1 MSRTSIALVA
11 VIAIGIL
18 WLILRNPV
26 PDLHGLTTDEANE
39 RLADN
44 PKFVLGKQ
52 IGFVEPER
60 SKGKL
65 LGKIAEQVLI
75 QKEGEPTV
83 MDYKLYQIDVSKI
96 DQYMTGTSGEIGMMD
111 SSEMQERMNELRML
125 AKELAEMKVE
135 VVPEPVY
142 VAPPEPERER
152 SERPER
158 KRGKRKVTFSELS
171 FGAPKTTRNRL
182 GFSVPDR
189 PSSSRVH
196 KSKESFF
203 W

>member
-1 MSRTSIALVA
+1 MSRTSIAMAA

-18 WLILRNPV
+18 WLLLRNPV
-26 PDLHGLTTDEANE
+26 PDLHGLTTDQANE

-52 IGFVEPER
+52 VGFVEPER
-60 SKGKL
+60 AKGKL
-65 LGKIAEQVLI
+65 LGKIA
-75 QKEGEPTV
+75 EPTV

-96 DQYMTGTSGEIGMMD
+96 DQYMTGTSGDIGLMD
-111 SSEMQERMNELRML
+111 SSEMQERMSELRML
-125 AKELAEMKVE
+125 AKELAEMQVE
-135 VVPEPVY
+135 AVPEPVY
-142 VAPPEPERER
+142 VAPVIERER

>member
-1 MSRTSIALVA
+1 MTIAAA
-11 VIAIGIL
+11 VVILIGIL
-18 WLILRNPV
+18 WLALRNPV
-26 PDLHGLTTDEANE
+26 PDLHGLTIDEANA
-39 RLADN
+39 RLAEN

-52 IGFVEPER
+52 VGFVEPDR

-65 LGKIAEQVLI
+65 LGKIAEQILVE
-75 QKEGEPTV
+75 KENEPTV

-96 DQYMTGTSGEIGMMD
+96 DQYMTGTPGEIGLMD
-111 SSEMQERMNELRML
+111 SSDMQERMNELRML
-125 AKELAEMKVE
+125 AKELAALRE
-135 VVPEPVY
+135 EPV
-142 VAPPEPERER
+142 AEPIPLPPPPPVVEKRRR
-152 SERPER
+152 SK
-158 KRGKRKVTFSELS
+158 KRTVTFSELS

>member
-1 MSRTSIALVA
+1 MRMSIALA
-11 VIAIGIL
+11 TVIAIGIL
-18 WLILRNPV
+18 WLALRNPV
-26 PDLHGLTTDEANE
+26 PDLHGLSIDQANE

-44 PKFVLGKQ
+44 PKFVLGQ
-52 IGFVEPER
+52 QVGFVEPER
-60 SKGKL
+60 AKGKL

-83 MDYKLYQIDVSKI
+83 IDYKLYQIDVSKI
-96 DQYMTGTSGEIGMMD
+96 DQYVGTEGGIGMMD
-111 SSEMQERMNELRML
+111 SSEVQERMNELRML
-125 AKELAEMKVE
+125 AKELAAMKVE

-142 VAPPEPERER
+142 VAPPERIERIEREER
-152 SERPER
+152 SER

>member
-1 MSRTSIALVA
+1 MTIAAA
-11 VIAIGIL
+11 VVILIGIL
-18 WLILRNPV
+18 WLALRNPV
-26 PDLHGLTTDEANE
+26 PDLHGLTIDEANA
-39 RLADN
+39 RLAEN

-52 IGFVEPER
+52 VGFVEPER

-65 LGKIAEQVLI
+65 LGKIAEQILVE
-75 QKEGEPTV
+75 KENEPTV

-96 DQYMTGTSGEIGMMD
+96 DQYMTGTPGEIGLMD
-111 SSEMQERMNELRML
+111 SSDMQERMNELRML
-125 AKELAEMKVE
+125 AKELAAMHVE
-135 VVPEPVY
+135 VPPEPVY
-142 VAPPEPERER
+142 VAPPPVVQ
-152 SERPER
+152 ERPR
-158 KRGKRKVTFSELS
+158 KVQKRKVTFSELS

>member
-1 MSRTSIALVA
+1 MRTPIALAA

-26 PDLHGLTTDEANE
+26 PDLHGLSTDQANE

-83 MDYKLYQIDVSKI
+83 IDYKLYQIDVSKI
-96 DQYMTGTSGEIGMMD
+96 DQYMTGTAGDIGLMD
-111 SSEMQERMNELRML
+111 SSEMQERVNEFRML
-125 AKELAEMKVE
+125 AQELAAMRVE
-135 VVPEPVY
+135 AVPDPVY
-142 VAPPEPERER
+142 VAPPPERNER
-152 SERPER
+152 NERNER
-158 KRGKRKVTFSELS
+158 KRGQRKVTFSELS
-171 FGAPKTTRNRL
+171 FGAPKTARNRL

>member
-1 MSRTSIALVA
+1 MTIAAA
-11 VIAIGIL
+11 VVILIGIL
-18 WLILRNPV
+18 WLALRNPV
-26 PDLHGLTTDEANE
+26 PDLHGLTIDEANA
-39 RLADN
+39 RLAEN

-52 IGFVEPER
+52 VGFVEPER

-65 LGKIAEQVLI
+65 LGKIAEQILVE
-75 QKEGEPTV
+75 KENEPTV

-96 DQYMTGTSGEIGMMD
+96 DQYMTGTPGEIGMMD

-125 AKELAEMKVE
+125 AKELAAMHVE
-135 VVPEPVY
+135 VPPEPVY
-142 VAPPEPERER
+142 VAPPVVQ
-152 SERPER
+152 ERPR
-158 KRGKRKVTFSELS
+158 KVQKRKVTFSELS

>member
-1 MSRTSIALVA
+1 MSRTSIAMAA

-18 WLILRNPV
+18 WLLLRNPV
-26 PDLHGLTTDEANE
+26 PDLHGLTTDQANE

-52 IGFVEPER
+52 VGFVEPER
-60 SKGKL
+60 AKGKL
-65 LGKIAEQVLI
+65 LGKIAEQILI

-96 DQYMTGTSGEIGMMD
+96 DQYMTGTSGDIGLMD
-111 SSEMQERMNELRML
+111 SSEMQERMSELRML
-125 AKELAEMKVE
+125 AKELAEMQVE

-142 VAPPEPERER
+142 VAPVIERER